1 MTPGQLYRA
10 WVRVPL
16 PYVKSIRAS
25 YGEAGQKVLLA
36 DVRARLLRLG
46 FSETLLATQDPTNGE
61 ILTVLARRGPGPIGT
76 DGIIHFLGSEPVEE
90 PPKAALAATLPAFD
104 HGLAADETMAL
115 EKSILHDQNARHLAG
130 LASTLEPS
138 FPAAASVLRAKSD
151 LIEKRVLM
159 NEANSRRLVE
169 RAFQRPLPDQEKRIA
184 SARAAFESDAA
195 RSSIPLPVLRDGVRR
210 AAIALLDDKNDPL
223 QGHPASVQNLAR
235 ALVTDHVEFSVDS
248 YPPLAS
254 SGSDGK
260 RTDHLT
266 LILPKAIALG
276 LPPNEDDGF
285 ISPSALQLALAQQK
299 PEWSKV
305 SSAGKVQSVIDTIEK
320 RATLQGKPFK
330 DILKARNQIERAVK
344 GIDRRRWVE
353 WYRRQSYLGNKG
365 AKTCVRT

>member
-1 MTPGQLYRA
+1 MTGQLYRA

-46 FSETLLATQDPTNGE
+46 FSETLLATQDPTNSE
-61 ILTVLARRGPGPIGT
+61 ILTVLARRGSGPIGT
-76 DGIIHFLGSEPVEE
+76 DGVIHFLGSEPVEE

-184 SARAAFESDAA
+184 SARAAFEADAV
-195 RSSIPLPVLRDGVRR
+195 RSNIPLPVLRDGVRR

-235 ALVTDHVEFSVDS
+235 VLVTDHVEFSV
-248 YPPLAS
+248 
-254 SGSDGK
+254 DGK

-320 RATLQGKPFK
+320 QAKVQSKSFR
-330 DILKARNQIERAVK
+330 DILRARNQIERAVK

-353 WYRRQSYLGNKG
+353 WYRRQSYLNAARGSCPR
-365 AKTCVRT
+365 ARF